1 MSVMFQKTQCL
12 QLGDTM
18 EIVVKIL
25 YLDIKQV
32 KVSILALPLTSW
44 KTMTKTL
51 NVFESSLSTKWELI
65 ALTSESCEDEMR

>member
-1 MSVMFQKTQCL
+1 MLVMFQKIQCL

-32 KVSILALPLTSW
+32 KVSILVLPLTSW
-44 KTMTKTL
+44 KTMTKML
-51 NVFESSLSTKWELI
+51 NVFESSFHYLQNGK
-65 ALTSESCEDEMR
+65 

>member
-25 YLDIKQV
+25 YLDIKRV

-51 NVFESSLSTKWELI
+51 NIFEPSFHYLQNGK
-65 ALTSESCEDEMR
+65 